1 MVMSKVVRG
10 RCSWRGFRRLWRPRS
25 HRSRREMCRSC
36 HIYSSTLQY
45 LVSEAA
51 VYLHT
56 HLKMIQTA
64 SHKILTPRE
73 EIIQAQEPAV
83 RAKRWWDEH
92 VKTHGPVPPKV
103 TINLYFLFSKESQTV
118 KVSDQTM
125 FLRSWVIQALHTT
138 EKYKEG
144 NHSRRLQIIPKR
156 EETWKCPL
164 YVIKTTGVLEVLT

>member
-1 MVMSKVVRG
+1 
-10 RCSWRGFRRLWRPRS
+10 
-25 HRSRREMCRSC
+25 MCRSC

-83 RAKRWWDEH
+83 HAKDVCFQQKQEDM
-92 VKTHGPVPPKV
+92 
-103 TINLYFLFSKESQTV
+103 KE
-118 KVSDQTM
+118 M
-125 FLRSWVIQALHTT
+125 LM
-138 EKYKEG
+138 
-144 NHSRRLQIIPKR
+144 
-156 EETWKCPL
+156 
-164 YVIKTTGVLEVLT
+164 